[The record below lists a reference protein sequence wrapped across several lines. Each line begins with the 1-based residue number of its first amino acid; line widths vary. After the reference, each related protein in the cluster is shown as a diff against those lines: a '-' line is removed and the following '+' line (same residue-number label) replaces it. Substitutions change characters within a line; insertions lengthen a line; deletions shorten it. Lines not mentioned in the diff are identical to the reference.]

1 MAAGVL
7 YTNATTGGNMPIS
20 RMTPE
25 HRRAL
30 TEECPVDPP
39 EQGGKARAVR

>member
-7 YTNATTGGNMPIS
+7 YINVTTGGNMPIS

-25 HRRAL
+25 HRRAV
-30 TEECPVDPP
+30 TEEYP
-39 EQGGKARAVR
+39 